1 MSGASRTR
9 TARVV
14 VSGVPSRA
22 DVVVQGA
29 VSGSR
34 SFVRGL
40 FDHGCV
46 TIDDV
51 PAESPGLIVDP
62 GAVVVVT
69 WDPGRRYAEK
79 PRSVRHPRAFRVAF
93 EDPHLIVVEKHA
105 GVLTVPTE
113 RRERNAL
120 VDEIGRY
127 LSKGDRIT
135 KKAYLVHRLDRDT
148 SGLLVFGKSPAVAAA
163 LKDQFAAKKPERE
176 YVAYVAGAL
185 EDDRGT
191 IESWLATDEDL
202 DQYSTDDV
210 EEGKH
215 AVTHFTVVER
225 VRGATVLSV
234 RLETGRRNQIRV
246 HFAERGHP
254 VLGDVRYRPELA
266 RHPDWT
272 WKRLALHAAVL
283 GLVHPVTNAPLVF
296 RAPPP
301 QEFQEFLKRTHR
313 RVRA

>member
-1 MSGASRTR
+1 MT
-9 TARVV
+9 
-14 VSGVPSRA
+14 VSGPPARA
-22 DVVVQGA
+22 DLVVQGL
-29 VSGSR
+29 VQGSR

-46 TIDDV
+46 TVDGV
-51 PAESPGLIVDP
+51 PADSPGQIVEA

-69 WDPGRRYAEK
+69 WEPGRRYAEK
-79 PRSVRHPRAFRVAF
+79 SKAVHSRAFRVVF
-93 EDPHLIVVEKHA
+93 EDEHLIVVEKRA

-113 RRERNAL
+113 RRERNSL
-120 VDEIGRY
+120 VDELGRY
-127 LSKGDRIT
+127 LSRGDRIT
-135 KKAYLVHRLDRDT
+135 RPAHLVHRLDRDT
-148 SGLLVFGKSPAVAAA
+148 SGLLVFGKTAAVAAA
-163 LKDQFAAKKPERE
+163 LKDQFAEKKPERE
-176 YVAYVAGAL
+176 YVAWVAGHVK
-185 EDDRGT
+185 EDQGT

-210 EEGKH
+210 AEGKH
-215 AVTHFTVVER
+215 AITHFTVVER

-254 VLGDVRYRPELA
+254 VLGDVRYQPERA

-283 GLVHPVTNAPLVF
+283 GFVHPVTRAQLTF

-301 QEFQEFLKRTHR
+301 PEFAEILKRTR
-313 RVRA
+313 RPVRAARA